1 MTLSIPKLPKSN
13 ALYQPLQWLIFPF
26 MMLTPLF
33 LGYAALQA
41 GWSASAVT
49 YGTVILLWTL
59 VFAVERFMPYRDS
72 WNTPDG
78 DVLNDTISGGIA
90 YGLLPVFLKPL
101 YIAMLA
107 GITVTIAEWY
117 DGSFWPTDWPIAVQL
132 ILLLLAGDAGRYWG
146 HRLAHTVPLL
156 WRFHAVHHSASRLW
170 FLNAIRQH
178 PVDKAWFTF
187 TELFFPIILGASG
200 DVLVLYFIATLV
212 CGTFQ
217 HSNMDVKIGPL
228 YYIFNIVDLHRWHHS
243 KEINESD
250 NNYGN
255 NLIVYDILFGTR
267 YLPKDNDSRQVGNI
281 GLLNPEYPKNYL
293 GQFLAPFRKGRLDKE
308 QPKK

>member
-1 MTLSIPKLPKSN
+1 MFLLP
-13 ALYQPLQWLIFPF
+13 LY
-26 MMLTPLF
+26 
-33 LGYAALQA
+33 LGYSALQA
-41 GWSASAVT
+41 GWSVAAVT
-49 YGTVILLWTL
+49 YGTVVFLWAL
-59 VFAVERFMPYRDS
+59 VFVTERLMPYRES
-72 WNTPDG
+72 WNTPDE
-78 DVLNDTISGGIA
+78 DILNDMVSGGIA
-90 YGLLPVFLKPL
+90 YGLLPILLKPL
-101 YIAMLA
+101 YIAILA
-107 GITVTIAEWY
+107 GLTVSLANWY
-117 DGSFWPTDWPIAVQL
+117 DGSLWPSDWPIWIQL

-146 HRLAHTVPLL
+146 HRLAHTVPFL

-170 FLNAIRQH
+170 FFNAIRQH

-217 HSNMDVKIGPL
+217 HTNMDVKIGPL
-228 YYIFNIVDLHRWHHS
+228 YYLFNIVDLHRWHHS
-243 KEINESD
+243 KDIRESD

-267 YLPKDNDSRQVGNI
+267 YLPEDNDARQVADI
-281 GLLNPEYPKNYL
+281 GLINPDYPKNYL

>member
-1 MTLSIPKLPKSN
+1 MALSIPQLPKSS
-13 ALYQPLQWLIFPF
+13 ALYAPLQWLIFPAMF
-26 MMLTPLF
+26 LLPLF
-33 LGYAALQA
+33 AGYLALQTD
-41 GWSASAVT
+41 WSVPAVT
-49 YGTVILLWTL
+49 YGTVVLLWTL
-59 VFAVERFMPYRDS
+59 VFLVERIMPYREN
-72 WNTPDG
+72 WNRPDD
-78 DVLNDTISGGIA
+78 DVLNDAVSGGIA
-90 YGLLPVFLKPL
+90 YGLLPILLKPL
-101 YIAMLA
+101 YVAILA
-107 GITVTIAEWY
+107 SLTVSLASWF
-117 DGSFWPTDWPIAVQL
+117 DGSFWPSDWPIWAQL

-146 HRLAHTVPLL
+146 HRLAHTVPFL
-156 WRFHAVHHSASRLW
+156 WRFHAVHHSATRLW
-170 FLNAIRQH
+170 FFNAIRQH

-243 KEINESD
+243 KDINESD

-267 YLPKDNDSRQVGNI
+267 YLPDDNDTRQVAEI
-281 GLLNPEYPKNYL
+281 GLLNPEYPKNYI

-308 QPKK
+308 QPK